1 MTVRGG
7 ATVALAASTLGT
19 FGYALVYV
27 ARWEWQRATLV
38 AVFCVLCAVAWSALV
53 ADSRLRRLEQ
63 RLAGQP
69 ADPARPVGIGVQPR
83 ADSRQASPQPAK
95 SQWAAGVRDA
105 VAEAPVPSSR
115 FRWLGTPPD
124 GAAVFIPVLL
134 GAGLLVSALAWL
146 VERLAHAA
154 VGPVVE
160 RRLVTDLLRYAPA
173 DTLIVPAST
182 PLIAIVGGGRDPS
195 AEALLRHPLG
205 GWSPDERWR
214 T

>member
-7 ATVALAASTLGT
+7 ATVALGASTLGT

-38 AVFCVLCAVAWSALV
+38 AVFCVLCAVAWSTLV

-63 RLAGQP
+63 RVAGQP
-69 ADPARPVGIGVQPR
+69 ADPARPAAIGGP
-83 ADSRQASPQPAK
+83 APANSP
-95 SQWAAGVRDA
+95 WAAGVRDA
-105 VAEAPVPSSR
+105 VAEAPVPSSSR

-146 VERLAHAA
+146 VERIAHAA
-154 VGPVVE
+154 VGPVVG

-173 DTLIVPAST
+173 ETLLVPAST
-182 PLIAIVGGGRDPS
+182 PLIAVVGGGHGPS

-214 T
+214 A